1 MQGQLGASAEEMEVG
16 PVEEQEDNNGWGDG
30 GGAPKD
36 KGKGGKRREAQ
47 ALSDDDEE
55 EQAGDDRTRW
65 QDEEVSANIS
75 EDLLKASGKWGYR
88 LPGAPGDALK
98 GLLRWCSKTLPGLIK
113 PVYPPPLGLIFVD
126 QSDELAKHIMGE
138 LMQRFDD
145 RSGKDEWRYI
155 LLLKRCAPLVCS
167 ADTPRC
173 DAPISPAV
181 ADAPRTGPTSC
192 SDCAFP
198 MRNHVLVP

>member
-1 MQGQLGASAEEMEVG
+1 MEVG
-16 PVEEQEDNNGWGDG
+16 SEEEDITGGSEEEEGDG
-30 GGAPKD
+30 GAAPKD

-88 LPGAPGDALK
+88 LPGAPRDALK

-126 QSDELAKHIMGE
+126 QSDELAEHIMGE

-145 RSGKDEWRYI
+145 RSWEDEWRYI